1 MKQYGPCCPKFAFI
15 VTGIDYTHTAFH
27 AIGYQGIAMV
37 VTEHNVG
44 NASGRLDPSS
54 VLAVFKALYK

>member
-1 MKQYGPCCPKFAFI
+1 MKQYGPRCPKFAFI
-15 VTGIDYTHTAFH
+15 VTGIDYTHAAFH

-37 VTEHNVG
+37 VIV

-54 VLAVFKALYK
+54 VPAVLKALYK